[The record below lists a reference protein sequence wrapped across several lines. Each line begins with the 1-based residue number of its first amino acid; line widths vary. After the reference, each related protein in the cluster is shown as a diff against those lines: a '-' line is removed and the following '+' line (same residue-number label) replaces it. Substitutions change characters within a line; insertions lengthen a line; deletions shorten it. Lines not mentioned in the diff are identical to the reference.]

1 MTYFI
6 GIDIS
11 KFKHDCFIMDENGEV
26 IKDSFSF
33 NNDSIGFNT
42 LLDALSLL
50 DPSKEKRI
58 GFEATGHYGSNLKL
72 FLDKN
77 GYSYMEFNPLLVK
90 REFSSKTLR
99 RTKTDKVDARKLAIY
114 LLSVSYKPNPN
125 PSYHLECL
133 KSLTRLRCSL
143 VDERSLQL
151 VRLTN
156 VLDKMFPEFKPFFKS
171 TGLKSATVQYLL
183 TNYTTPSKMAN
194 MTRASFDKMKSEL
207 RNTISYSKFCNLK
220 ELAKNTIGNEDEI
233 LTFELRLIL
242 DIYKELNNK
251 IEDIETK
258 ILFELNLLTCRT
270 RTVVGIG
277 DIMAASILAEVNNFY
292 KFDSANRLLA
302 FAGLE
307 PSKDESGTEAHGGK
321 MVKHGSPYLRRYIMS
336 ISNQIIV
343 HNPVLYDYYR
353 KKRNEGK
360 SHTVALSHVAKK
372 LVRIIYY
379 LETNNK
385 DFDITKVR

>member
-133 KSLTRLRCSL
+133 KSLTRLRENL
-143 VDERSLQL
+143 VKQRSIYKVQ
-151 VRLTN
+151 LTN
-156 VLDKMFPEFKPFFKS
+156 
-171 TGLKSATVQYLL
+171 
-183 TNYTTPSKMAN
+183 
-194 MTRASFDKMKSEL
+194 
-207 RNTISYSKFCNLK
+207 
-220 ELAKNTIGNEDEI
+220 
-233 LTFELRLIL
+233 IL
-242 DIYKELNNK
+242 DIIFPEVSNK
-251 IEDIETK
+251 IE
-258 ILFELNLLTCRT
+258 R
-270 RTVVGIG
+270 
-277 DIMAASILAEVNNFY
+277 
-292 KFDSANRLLA
+292 
-302 FAGLE
+302 
-307 PSKDESGTEAHGGK
+307 
-321 MVKHGSPYLRRYIMS
+321 
-336 ISNQIIV
+336 IS
-343 HNPVLYDYYR
+343 R
-353 KKRNEGK
+353 
-360 SHTVALSHVAKK
+360 
-372 LVRIIYY
+372 
-379 LETNNK
+379 
-385 DFDITKVR
+385 